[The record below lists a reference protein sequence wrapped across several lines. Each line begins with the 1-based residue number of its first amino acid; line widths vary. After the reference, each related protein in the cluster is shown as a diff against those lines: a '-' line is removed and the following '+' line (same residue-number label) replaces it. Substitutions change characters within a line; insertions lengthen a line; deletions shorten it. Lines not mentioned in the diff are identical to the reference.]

1 MALLAYPPLNRCS
14 TGRMKGVSSQGRE
27 VPL

>member
-14 TGRMKGVSSQGRE
+14 TGRMKGDSCQGRE